1 MHHKALVRSNLK
13 YFLAQFLKR
22 SCHEFA
28 DWGKTVKN
36 LNAIRFSRARLHWL
50 FVLIVLIAMMPV
62 FFLYF
67 SRLQTSKEAALANAR
82 DQVSQLATR
91 AAEVHSDIAIK
102 SRHVLETVAAAAEL
116 HGSMN
121 NCDGFLKWVQQLVV
135 GQGITPWITGVFV
148 TNPAGKYVCGTF
160 SNARSVELSDRDYF
174 KQMLVGRQFLTSGIL
189 TGRMSHRLIIA
200 AVLPVYDQKRK
211 LEMVVALGADL
222 YQLNAIATEANAKF
236 GGRLIVLSKEGQ
248 VLTNL
253 PNDGAGKKA
262 AFDKPMVIE
271 QLMRSE
277 ATTLEVADQ
286 HGVRSIYGLKRLPH
300 GQKVAIAL
308 SRDSVLAP
316 IERTFRSDLLFLLL
330 VAAGSAAASLIV
342 AEFAVLRGV
351 RILKVAALR
360 LKAGKMGVRV
370 KQPAMVAAELDD
382 LTDTYNS
389 MTAEFERL
397 AYLDRLTGLPN
408 RRYLER
414 QIGNSKAQEAGL
426 PHAVLAI
433 DLDDFKPVNDTYG
446 HAVGD
451 RVLAA
456 AARRIAS
463 VVDER
468 GMLMRLGGDEFVAL
482 LPLSNTD
489 YRDFARKVAEEILEA
504 MEKPLDIDS
513 IPLIVGCSIGLATVP
528 DDASSLAGAMIV
540 ADAALYEAKRAGR
553 NRVIENAP
561 SLASEAFSEIEE
573 DHSRWLADHK
583 V

>member
-1 MHHKALVRSNLK
+1 
-13 YFLAQFLKR
+13 
-22 SCHEFA
+22 
-28 DWGKTVKN
+28 VKN
-36 LNAIRFSRARLHWL
+36 LNANYFGRVRLHWL

-67 SRLQTSKEAALANAR
+67 SRLQTNKEAALANAR

-102 SRHVLETVAAAAEL
+102 SRHVLETIAASSPL
-116 HGSMN
+116 RNNMG
-121 NCDGFLKWVQQLVV
+121 NCDSFLKWVQHLVV

-148 TNPAGKYVCGTF
+148 TNPSGEYLCGTF
-160 SNARSVELSDRDYF
+160 SNGKSVNLSDRAYF
-174 KQMLVGRQFLTSGIL
+174 KQMLAGRQFLTSGIL

-200 AVLPVYDQKRK
+200 AALPVYDQKGK
-211 LEMVVALGADL
+211 LEMVVSLGADL
-222 YQLNAIATEANAKF
+222 YQLNAIANEANSKF
-236 GGRLIVLSKEGQ
+236 GGRLLVMSKEGE
-248 VLTNL
+248 VLANL
-253 PNDGAGKKA
+253 PHGSAGQKIQ
-262 AFDKPMVIE
+262 FDKPMVIE
-271 QLMRSE
+271 QLMKSE

-286 HGVRSIYGLKRLPH
+286 RGAKSIYGLKRLPH

-351 RILKVAALR
+351 RILKGAALR

-389 MTAEFERL
+389 LTAEFERL
-397 AYLDRLTGLPN
+397 AYLDR
-408 RRYLER
+408 
-414 QIGNSKAQEAGL
+414 QITNAKAHEAGL
-426 PHAVLAI
+426 PRAVLAI

-456 AARRIAS
+456 AARRIAG
-463 VVDER
+463 VLDER
-468 GMLMRLGGDEFVAL
+468 GTLMRLGGDEFVAL
-482 LPLSNTD
+482 LPLPSTN
-489 YRDFARKVAEEILEA
+489 YREFSRQVAEEIRDA
-504 MEKPLDIDS
+504 MEKPLDIDN
-513 IPLIVGCSIGLATVP
+513 IPLIVGCSIGLASVP

-540 ADAALYEAKRAGR
+540 ADAALYEAKRGGR

-573 DHSRWLADHK
+573 DHSRWLVEHK

>member
-1 MHHKALVRSNLK
+1 M
-13 YFLAQFLKR
+13 
-22 SCHEFA
+22 
-28 DWGKTVKN
+28 KN
-36 LNAIRFSRARLHWL
+36 LNANYFGRVRLHWL

-67 SRLQTSKEAALANAR
+67 SRLQTNKEAALANAR

-102 SRHVLETVAAAAEL
+102 SRHVLETIAASSPL
-116 HGSMN
+116 RN
-121 NCDGFLKWVQQLVV
+121 NMGGCDGFLKWVQHLVV
-135 GQGITPWITGVFV
+135 GQGITPWITGLFV
-148 TNPAGKYVCGTF
+148 TNPSGEYLCGTF
-160 SNARSVELSDRDYF
+160 SNGKSVNLSDRAYF
-174 KQMLVGRQFLTSGIL
+174 KQMLAGRQFLTSGIL

-200 AVLPVYDQKRK
+200 AALPVYDQKGK

-222 YQLNAIATEANAKF
+222 YQLTAIANEASSKF
-236 GGRLIVLSKEGQ
+236 GGRLLVMSKEGE
-248 VLTNL
+248 VLANL
-253 PNDGAGKKA
+253 PHGSAGKKIE
-262 AFDKPMVIE
+262 FDKPMVIE
-271 QLMRSE
+271 KLMQSE

-286 HGVRSIYGLKRLPH
+286 RGAKSIYGLKRLPH

-351 RILKVAALR
+351 RILKGAALR

-389 MTAEFERL
+389 LTAEFERL

-414 QIGNSKAQEAGL
+414 QITNAKAHEAGL
-426 PHAVLAI
+426 PRAVLAI

-456 AARRIAS
+456 AARRIAG
-463 VVDER
+463 VLDER
-468 GMLMRLGGDEFVAL
+468 GTLMRLGGDEFVAL
-482 LPLSNTD
+482 LPLPSTN
-489 YRDFARKVAEEILEA
+489 YREFSRQVAEEIRDA
-504 MEKPLDIDS
+504 MEKPLDIDN
-513 IPLIVGCSIGLATVP
+513 IPLIVGCSIGLASVP

-540 ADAALYEAKRAGR
+540 ADAALYEAKRGGR
-553 NRVIENAP
+553 NCVIENAP

-573 DHSRWLADHK
+573 DHSRWMVEHK